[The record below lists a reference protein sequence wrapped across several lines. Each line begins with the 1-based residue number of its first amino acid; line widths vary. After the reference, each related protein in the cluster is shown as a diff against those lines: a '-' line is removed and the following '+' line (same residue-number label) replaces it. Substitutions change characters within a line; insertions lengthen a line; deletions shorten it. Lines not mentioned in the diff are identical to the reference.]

1 MTRVSPVE
9 GGKHRIWV
17 SAPLV
22 HTYVYDSNNSLG
34 AAWNISTMCQTS
46 KKFPQL
52 IQKIKFKWKFYQ
64 NFHFFLRTNKAVIQ
78 LGYYTIFWN
87 HSSIFLD

>member
-34 AAWNISTMCQTS
+34 TAWNISTMCQTS

-52 IQKIKFKWKFYQ
+52 IQKIKFKWTFYQ
-64 NFHFFLRTNKAVIQ
+64 NFHFLRRTNKAVIQ
-78 LGYYTIFWN
+78 LGYYN